1 MENKQKH
8 TRKHKRKN
16 NNNNNTKPTVG
27 SKTVTQGLN
36 LLKDISI
43 GIGSLICTAA
53 SEISEAIRSAKNKN

>member
-8 TRKHKRKN
+8 TRKHNRKN
-16 NNNNNTKPTVG
+16 NNNKNTKHTIG
-27 SKTVTQGLN
+27 SKTVEQGLK
-36 LLKDISI
+36 LIKDISV